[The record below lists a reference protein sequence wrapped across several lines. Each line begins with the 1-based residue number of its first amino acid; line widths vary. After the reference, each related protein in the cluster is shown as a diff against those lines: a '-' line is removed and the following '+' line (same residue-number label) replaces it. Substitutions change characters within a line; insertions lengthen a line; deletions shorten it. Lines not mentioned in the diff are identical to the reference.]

1 MYKDIEDQEIL
12 YMIEE
17 NNDNYELIYEKYKPL
32 IITICQKRLNSMKGM
47 GYELDDLVQVAN
59 MAVFEA
65 VKTYKYDNDTKFYTY
80 LSHCVNNALNL
91 LLRNNLTNKLKYADA
106 SKYEKVMEKI
116 LDNKEKTI
124 EDETVRLRV
133 LEAYRL
139 LVEEGKTITEI
150 ATILDST
157 ENTIYRDLTKRLK
170 ELSEIAP
177 RVVTKDTRYEEEK
190 EKRLC
195 H

>member
-59 MAVFEA
+59 MALFEA

-91 LLRNNLTNKLKYADA
+91 LLRNNLTNK
-106 SKYEKVMEKI
+106 KI
-116 LDNKEKTI
+116 VLNKAISYDTKINETTTLFDLI
-124 EDETVRLRV
+124 EDKTAINPYEYF
-133 LEAYRL
+133 ES
-139 LVEEGKTITEI
+139 EE
-150 ATILDST
+150 
-157 ENTIYRDLTKRLK
+157 LK
-170 ELSEIAP
+170 IGYFSCSHCVG
-177 RVVTKDTRYEEEK
+177 VVVGSF
-190 EKRLC
+190 
-195 H
+195 